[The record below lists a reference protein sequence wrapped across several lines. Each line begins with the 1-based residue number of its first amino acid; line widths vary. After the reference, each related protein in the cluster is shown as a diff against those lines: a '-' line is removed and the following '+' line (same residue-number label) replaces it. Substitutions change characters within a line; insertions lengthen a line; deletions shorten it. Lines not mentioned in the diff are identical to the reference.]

1 MLAGFTLLLL
11 CQLAGE
17 ALVKISDLPVP
28 GPVVG
33 MVLLTGLLASR
44 TPLPGGLGGTAQ
56 ALLGNLSL
64 LFVPAGVGVVQNL
77 KIFGSEGIRVVG
89 VLILSTAITLV
100 VTAAVFAGLARL
112 FNSSRPDIDQ
122 VDQKKP

>member
-1 MLAGFTLLLL
+1 
-11 CQLAGE
+11 
-17 ALVKISDLPVP
+17 
-28 GPVVG
+28 
-33 MVLLTGLLASR
+33 
-44 TPLPGGLGGTAQ
+44 
-56 ALLGNLSL
+56 L